1 MGRARSY
8 ISFKVTDCDSC
19 HEQRQVAQPC
29 PSCGAK
35 PKRHEVDYAV
45 QARQRRIAQLGPAAP
60 VPPDIAPLVVD
71 SILEDVTSGVLA
83 MHAALGKVVDQHTP
97 IERFQ
102 QARSDFDTL
111 RARAHLPLPRPHR
124 NQGRAAAAHLDAAHR
139 CLEATLAAAT
149 SPDIA
154 QAQKLQVEA
163 QRHLDEAS
171 ALVARLSPASET
183 VELQAMDILTR
194 NPEGKPANF
203 METINHIDAQTPALH
218 GPHANGSGMIALVN
232 QLAADALLDREH
244 FDVLL
249 HEALQIVD
257 KPEVADIA
265 NDPEWIHQHQLA
277 TTRAAG
283 DMAKLSRT
291 LTAPDA
297 TEAECLDALMDF
309 VDDLR
314 EVRLRY
320 VLAALLKVDGHPL
333 PPGGRGEGVSGAGDL
348 IKKAKRWPGLDLEN
362 ALDSDMR
369 NIAAHRDYHLDGS
382 DVVLDSRLNLAATRH
397 SLADF
402 IDMVLAQLELV
413 LALETALEMALTRHG
428 HTIPNSPQ
436 TNTLVRE
443 TALSFG
449 LAAAG
454 LTNAHFQWLEDH
466 LTITAHGTTAKFH
479 PLVAGLTTA
488 LPDHV
493 NTLTINCD
501 DHEVTADI
509 TAFRASQSESQLSTY
524 ENALASMAA
533 CAAMRI
539 NGEAV
544 CPIPDGNWTTFVS
557 WVAETAQLHGLAH
570 QVREVKRA
578 QAICE
583 RAESEAGIEAC
594 HNLIQAARAGTLP
607 AQDIPVA
614 LRR

>member
-1 MGRARSY
+1 MGRARGF

-45 QARQRRIAQLGPAAP
+45 QDRQRRIAQLGPAAP
-60 VPPDIAPLVVD
+60 VPPDLAPLTID
-71 SILEDVTSGVLA
+71 SILEDVTSGVLK
-83 MHAALGKVVDQHTP
+83 MHKALGKVVDQHTP
-97 IERFQ
+97 MERFQ

-139 CLEATLAAAT
+139 SFQTFLQAAV

-154 QAQKLQVEA
+154 QTQKLQVEA

-171 ALVARLSPASET
+171 THLARLSPTSET
-183 VELQAMDILTR
+183 VELKAMDILAH

-203 METINHIDAQTPALH
+203 LETIDRIDAETPAPH
-218 GPHANGSGMIALVN
+218 GPHANGSGLSAMVN

-249 HEALQIVD
+249 HQALQIAD
-257 KPEVADIA
+257 KPEVAAIA
-265 NDPEWIHQHQLA
+265 NDPEWVHQHQLA

-291 LTAPDA
+291 LTAPD
-297 TEAECLDALMDF
+297 TTDAECLDALMGF

-333 PPGGRGEGVSGAGDL
+333 PPGGRGKGVNGVGDL
-348 IKKAKRWPGLDLEN
+348 IRKAKRWPGLDLEN
-362 ALDSDMR
+362 TLDSDLR

-382 DVVLDSRLNLAATRH
+382 DVVLDSRLNLEATRH
-397 SLADF
+397 SLDDF

-413 LALETALEMALTRHG
+413 MALETALEIALTRHG
-428 HTIPNSPQ
+428 HTIPTSPHA
-436 TNTLVRE
+436 NTHLRE
-443 TALSFG
+443 TALSFA

-454 LTNAHFQWLEDH
+454 LTHPQFQWLDDH
-466 LTITAHGTTAKFH
+466 LTITAHGTTAKFP
-479 PLVAGLTTA
+479 PLVDGLTTA

-493 NTLTINCD
+493 NSLTINCD
-501 DHEVTADI
+501 DHAVTADA
-509 TAFRASQSESQLSTY
+509 TAFRAYHSRGQIPAYEEIVALMST
-524 ENALASMAA
+524 
-533 CAAMRI
+533 CAAMRVD
-539 NGEAV
+539 GDAV
-544 CPIPDGNWTTFVS
+544 CPTNDGNWTTFVY
-557 WVAETAQLHGLAH
+557 WVAVTTQPQGLGPL
-570 QVREVKRA
+570 VRELRRA

-583 RAESEAGIEAC
+583 RAECEAAIEVC
-594 HNLIQAARAGTLP
+594 KNLIQAARAGTLP